1 MQRNNNNNRQNSRR
15 RGPRRPRLLRNNIN
29 NAQFTIS
36 STAASTRDTAV
47 VRKKFIHF
55 LRLPFTHADDTFAYS
70 IRNVNVDPASL
81 TYIEYFTEIAR
92 SYEEYKIGQLK
103 LYASVGQGMDNDDR
117 IKTLIATRVD
127 VSGQP
132 QVSDTHNLRGLLNA
146 ASTTIKSF
154 TAANRTLI
162 ARVKPI
168 MIASAPLE
176 VRRYLPNQLEWFG
189 LNDAQFL
196 QHRWRGVTVC
206 PLIPDVVDFERKYIT
221 LFVEVIVHVRG
232 RIMEMPAVT
241 NQPPLPIAETLLEG
255 GSVDL

>member
-1 MQRNNNNNRQNSRR
+1 MPQ
-15 RGPRRPRLLRNNIN
+15 I
-29 NAQFTIS
+29 IS
-36 STAASTRDTAV
+36 STATSTRDVVV

-70 IRNVNVDPASL
+70 IMNVNVDPAAP
-81 TYIEYFTEIAR
+81 TYTAYFAELSR
-92 SYEEYKIGQLK
+92 SYEEYKIAEIK
-103 LYASVGQGMDNDDR
+103 VYASVGQGMDNDDR

-127 VSGQP
+127 VSGQT
-132 QVSDTHNLRGLLNA
+132 QVIDTHNLRGVLNA

-154 TAANRTLI
+154 TAANRTMI
-162 ARVKPI
+162 AKVKPI

-206 PLIPDVVDFERKYIT
+206 PLLPDVVDYERKYIT
-221 LFVEVIVHVRG
+221 LFIEVVIHVRG
-232 RIMEMPAVT
+232 RIMETPAVT
-241 NQPPLPIAETLLEG
+241 THPPLPIAETLIEG
-255 GSVDL
+255 GSETILEK